1 MSGIIEVIQLAP
13 AAIAGSAL
21 GWFVTHLP
29 ERVLRAGD
37 RFFGEVER

>member
-1 MSGIIEVIQLAP
+1 MSVFIEFIKLVP
-13 AAIAGSAL
+13 AAVGGFAL

>member
-1 MSGIIEVIQLAP
+1 MRLIP
-13 AAIAGSAL
+13 WAIVGSAL

-37 RFFGEVER
+37 RIFGEVER

>member
-1 MSGIIEVIQLAP
+1 MRI
-13 AAIAGSAL
+13 AIAFVVGPAL

>member
-1 MSGIIEVIQLAP
+1 MSDIIEVVQLAP
-13 AAIAGSAL
+13 ALAVGSAL

-37 RFFGEVER
+37 RFFGEVKR